1 MLPPTASDQMVE
13 ASSPSRVSNHHM
25 VEETV
30 LPGVS
35 SLPSLSSQPP
45 LYLLPPTTSQDLSD
59 FIFEDDE
66 YFYIGPEFDL
76 QESSTTQDL
85 SDFILEE
92 PEYYYEGPEFV
103 YDLPSCFI
111 DDDQYLGDLWTSL
124 ANPLEVEVPNLK
136 TEDWF
141 ASQPEEIDCQSIR
154 PTGTVGPQQ
163 DFPITWSPSQV
174 CDPTVLPNRKT
185 AHDKARQTFP
195 KFPDW
200 LRKAKNWIDKLP
212 RRTTKLF
219 QKGPQ
224 QKIGLDDRQVRFD

>member
-1 MLPPTASDQMVE
+1 MLPPTASDQMGE
-13 ASSPSRVSNHHM
+13 ASSPSRISNHDM
-25 VEETV
+25 AEETV

-35 SLPSLSSQPP
+35 SLPSLSSQPL
-45 LYLLPPTTSQDLSD
+45 LYPLPPTTSQDLSD
-59 FIFEDDE
+59 FIFEEHE
-66 YFYIGPEFDL
+66 YFYEGPEFDY
-76 QESSTTQDL
+76 QSSTSQDL

-103 YDLPSCFI
+103 YDPPSCFI
-111 DDDQYLGDLWTSL
+111 DDHQYYEDLLTSL

-141 ASQPEEIDCQSIR
+141 ASQPEEVDRESAV
-154 PTGTVGPQQ
+154 PTGAQGLQL

-212 RRTTKLF
+212 RQTTKLF
-219 QKGPQ
+219 RK
-224 QKIGLDDRQVRFD
+224 DHDRK